1 MNARFCRFEEER
13 ENGKLS
19 STSEEVAIMKI
30 VLWLMALL
38 GFVQAGAAQPS
49 MVAGHVRLS
58 DGQPVAGAQVALF
71 DLTDLRRGPVAR
83 ATTDVAG
90 AFALPLAAG
99 STLPDG
105 FALGQ
110 NYPNPFN
117 PSTIIP
123 YQLPVAA
130 HMRLELFNVLGQR
143 VTTLV
148 DGERPAGFHTA
159 VWDATNAEGQAVGAG
174 LYIYR
179 LSGGGATLTRKMMLI
194 DGQAGVA
201 VPGGSGRPMGERP
214 LGKDTPV
221 YGLTVWGT
229 GLAAHVD
236 PAFAVKGGMAPV
248 EVVVAAPA
256 GAKRLE
262 GSGLLG
268 DVDGEGRVDGVD
280 ALLVALYCVDSSS
293 LAVDIANLA
302 LGDVNRD
309 GQVDFVDAYLIG
321 TYSTNPS
328 DPVLPAGIGQKPTVS
343 GDVPKMYW
351 TDWGTETIR
360 RANLDGS
367 QVEDLVSTGLYFS
380 GLARPHSLALDV
392 DGGKMY
398 WADGNAAKIQR
409 ANLDGR
415 QVETLVIGIDQNF
428 RSPVTWDHPD
438 SFGSLLTF
446 GFGFRSSVEDN
457 SMCPVGIALDVG
469 GGKMYWTDE
478 CWDTISRAN
487 LDGSQV
493 EILTRSVTRPVGIAL
508 DVGGGKMYWTDR
520 GGATKISRA
529 NLDGSRVETLVT
541 GVELPHSLALD
552 VGGGKMYWTDYGT
565 DKIRRANLDGRQVED
580 LVTTGLETPTG
591 LALDVGGGKMYWT
604 DQGYHLLG
612 APGGRSGVKIQR
624 ANLDGSRVEPLVT
637 TGLIR
642 PFGFALDTSGSG
654 SGDGATRLSLG
665 SSHAGRI
672 ATGDAVDYFKVQV
685 SEAGAGELTVYTT
698 GSLNTKGTL
707 ENSEGDSL
715 ATDDDGGSGTNF
727 RIERRYVTPG
737 IYFVKVEG
745 VGSNRGDYTIHVSF
759 EAVDHSDT
767 RSGATRLSLGS
778 SRDGWIATGDDVDYF
793 EVQVSE
799 FGALTVYTTG
809 IHTEHTL
816 EDSSGAILQREVF
829 SGRMFGI
836 EHLVTPGTYYVKVEG
851 WWRDTGDYTVHAR
864 FEAVDHSDTRSGATR
879 LSLGSSR
886 DGWIATGDDVD
897 YFKVQV
903 SEAGALTVYTT
914 GNLNTKGALENSSG
928 SSLESDDDE
937 GSGDNFRIERT
948 VSAGTYY
955 VKVEGVGSNT
965 GDYTIHVSFEADDPR
980 AGATH
985 LSLGSSHA
993 GRIATGDDVDYFEV
1007 QVDEAGVLTVY
1018 TTGSLDTEGT
1028 LQDSSGDRL
1037 ATDDDGGS
1045 GDNFRIERF
1054 VFPGIYFV
1062 KIEGRRNDTGD
1073 YTVHVN
1079 RSGATRLSLGSSHA
1093 GRIATGDDV
1102 DYFEVQVDEA
1112 GVLTVYTTGSL
1123 DTEGT
1128 LQDSSGDRLER
1139 DSRSGSGDNFLIQRT
1154 VSAGTYYV
1162 KVEGWFDTGDY
1173 TVHARFEADD
1183 HSDTRSGAT
1192 RLSLGSSH
1200 AGRIATR
1207 DDVDYFKVEVSQAGV
1222 LTVYT
1227 TGSLDTEGTLQDSSG
1242 DRLERDSR
1250 SGSGD
1255 NFLIQRTVSAGT
1267 YYVKVEG
1274 WFDTGDYTVHARFEA
1289 DDHSDT
1295 RSGATFLSL
1304 GSSLAG
1310 RIATRDDVDYFKV
1323 EVSQA
1328 GVLTVYTTG
1337 SLDTEGTLQDSS
1349 GDRLERDSRS
1359 GSGDNFLIQR
1369 TVSAGTYYVKV
1380 EGWFDTGDYTVHAR
1394 FRGGG

>member
-90 AFALPLAAG
+90 AFALPLAALGG

-201 VPGGSGRPMGERP
+201 VPGGSGRPIGERP

-268 DVDGEGRVDGVD
+268 DVDGQGRVDGVD

-293 LAVDIANLA
+293 LAASIANLA

-343 GDVPKMYW
+343 GDVPKIYW
-351 TDWGTETIR
+351 TDWGTQTIR

-415 QVETLVIGIDQNF
+415 QVETLVIGVDQNF

-520 GGATKISRA
+520 GDATKISRA

-565 DKIRRANLDGRQVED
+565 DKIQRANLDGRQVED

-672 ATGDAVDYFKVQV
+672 ATGDAVNYFKVQV

-707 ENSEGDSL
+707 QNSEGDSL

-745 VGSNRGDYTIHVSF
+745 VGSNRGDYTIHVSL

-799 FGALTVYTTG
+799 AGALTVYTTG

-879 LSLGSSR
+879 LSSSR
-886 DGWIATGDDVD
+886 PGVIATRDDVD

-903 SEAGALTVYTT
+903 SEFGALTVYTT
-914 GNLNTKGALENSSG
+914 GNLNTKGALENSAG
-928 SSLESDDDE
+928 SSLGSDDDE

-965 GDYTIHVSFEADDPR
+965 GDYTIHVSFEADDHSDTQPSSSGGGTADDHSDTR
-980 AGATH
+980 SGATS
-985 LSLGSSHA
+985 LSLGGSRP

-1007 QVDEAGVLTVY
+1007 QVSEAGVLTVY
-1018 TTGSLDTEGT
+1018 TTGSLDTKGT
-1028 LQDSSGDRL
+1028 LEDSAGSRLESDRNS
-1037 ATDDDGGS
+1037 GS
-1045 GDNFRIERF
+1045 GDNFLIQRT
-1054 VFPGIYFV
+1054 VSVGTYYV
-1062 KIEGRRNDTGD
+1062 KVEGWFDTGD
-1073 YTVHVN
+1073 YTVHASFEADDHSDT
-1079 RSGATRLSLGSSHA
+1079 RSGATSLSLGGSRT
-1093 GRIATGDDV
+1093 GVIATGDGDDV
-1102 DYFEVQVDEA
+1102 DCFEVQISEA

-1123 DTEGT
+1123 DTKGT
-1128 LQDSSGDRLER
+1128 LENSAGSRLESDR
-1139 DSRSGSGDNFLIQRT
+1139 NSGSGDNFLIQRT

-1173 TVHARFEADD
+1173 TVHASFAADDHRSSSSSGGTVND

-1192 RLSLGSSH
+1192 SLSLG
-1200 AGRIATR
+1200 G
-1207 DDVDYFKVEVSQAGV
+1207 
-1222 LTVYT
+1222 
-1227 TGSLDTEGTLQDSSG
+1227 
-1242 DRLERDSR
+1242 
-1250 SGSGD
+1250 
-1255 NFLIQRTVSAGT
+1255 
-1267 YYVKVEG
+1267 
-1274 WFDTGDYTVHARFEA
+1274 
-1289 DDHSDT
+1289 
-1295 RSGATFLSL
+1295 
-1304 GSSLAG
+1304 SLAG
-1310 RIATRDDVDYFKV
+1310 RIATRDDVDYF
-1323 EVSQA
+1323 EVQVSEA

-1337 SLDTEGTLQDSS
+1337 SLDTYGTLENSAGS
-1349 GDRLERDSRS
+1349 KLESDIWS

-1369 TVSAGTYYVKV
+1369 TVSVGTYYVKV
-1380 EGWFDTGDYTVHAR
+1380 EGRFDTGYYTVHAH
-1394 FRGGG
+1394 FARGGG

>member
-90 AFALPLAAG
+90 AFALPLAALGG

-248 EVVVAAPA
+248 EVEVAAPA
-256 GAKRLE
+256 GAKRVA

-268 DVDGEGRVDGVD
+268 DVDGTGRVDGVD

-293 LAVDIANLA
+293 LAASIANLA

-351 TDWGTETIR
+351 TDWGTQTIR

-520 GGATKISRA
+520 GDTTKISRA

-672 ATGDAVDYFKVQV
+672 ATGDAVNYFKVQV

-864 FEAVDHSDTRSGATR
+864 FEAVDHSDTRSGAT
-879 LSLGSSR
+879 SLPLGGSR
-886 DGWIATGDDVD
+886 TGRIATRDDVD
-897 YFKVQV
+897 CFEVQV
-903 SEAGALTVYTT
+903 SEAGVLTVYTT
-914 GNLNTKGALENSSG
+914 GNLDTKGTLQNSAG
-928 SSLESDDDE
+928 SSLATDDDE

-955 VKVEGVGSNT
+955 VKVEGVGSNR
-965 GDYTIHVSFEADDPR
+965 GDYTIHVSFEADDHSDTQPSSGGGGTADDHSDTR
-980 AGATH
+980 SGAT
-985 LSLGSSHA
+985 SLPLGGSRP
-993 GRIATGDDVDYFEV
+993 GVIATGDDVDCFEV
-1007 QVDEAGVLTVY
+1007 QISETGVLTVY
-1018 TTGSLDTEGT
+1018 TTGSLDTKGT
-1028 LQDSSGDRL
+1028 LENS
-1037 ATDDDGGS
+1037 AGS
-1045 GDNFRIERF
+1045 
-1054 VFPGIYFV
+1054 
-1062 KIEGRRNDTGD
+1062 
-1073 YTVHVN
+1073 
-1079 RSGATRLSLGSSHA
+1079 
-1093 GRIATGDDV
+1093 
-1102 DYFEVQVDEA
+1102 
-1112 GVLTVYTTGSL
+1112 
-1123 DTEGT
+1123 
-1128 LQDSSGDRLER
+1128 RLESDR
-1139 DSRSGSGDNFLIQRT
+1139 NSGSGDNFLIQRT

-1173 TVHARFEADD
+1173 TVHASFEADD

-1192 RLSLGSSH
+1192 SLSLGGSRT
-1200 AGRIATR
+1200 GRIATG
-1207 DDVDYFKVEVSQAGV
+1207 DDVDYFEVQVSEAGV

-1227 TGSLDTEGTLQDSSG
+1227 TGSLDTRGTLENSAGS
-1242 DRLERDSR
+1242 RLESDRN

-1255 NFLIQRTVSAGT
+1255 NFLIQRTVSVGT

-1274 WFDTGDYTVHARFEA
+1274 RFDTGDYTVHASFAA
-1289 DDHSDT
+1289 DDHRSSSSSGGTVNDHSDT
-1295 RSGATFLSL
+1295 RSGATSLSL
-1304 GSSLAG
+1304 GGSRTG
-1310 RIATRDDVDYFKV
+1310 RIATGDDVDYF
-1323 EVSQA
+1323 EVQVSEA

-1337 SLDTEGTLQDSS
+1337 SLDTKGTLEDSAGS
-1349 GDRLERDSRS
+1349 SLESDRNS

-1369 TVSAGTYYVKV
+1369 TVSVGTYYVKV
-1380 EGWFDTGDYTVHAR
+1380 EGRFDTGDYTVHAS
-1394 FRGGG
+1394 FARGGG

>member
-90 AFALPLAAG
+90 AFALPVAALG
-99 STLPDG
+99 GRRLPDG

-117 PSTIIP
+117 SSTIIP

-130 HMRLELFNVLGQR
+130 HMRLEVFNVLGQR

-248 EVVVAAPA
+248 EVEVAAPA
-256 GAKRLE
+256 GAKRVA

-268 DVDGEGRVDGVD
+268 DVDGQGRVDGVD

-293 LAVDIANLA
+293 LAASIANLA

-351 TDWGTETIR
+351 TDWGTQTIR

-565 DKIRRANLDGRQVED
+565 DKIQRANLDGRQVED

-672 ATGDAVDYFKVQV
+672 ATGDAVNYFKVQV

-864 FEAVDHSDTRSGATR
+864 FEAVDHSDTRSGATS
-879 LSLGSSR
+879 LSSSR
-886 DGWIATGDDVD
+886 PGVIATGDDVD

-903 SEAGALTVYTT
+903 SEFGALTVYTT

-928 SSLESDDDE
+928 SSLGSDDDE

-965 GDYTIHVSFEADDPR
+965 GDYTIHVSFEADDHSDTQPSSSGGGTADDHSDTR
-980 AGATH
+980 SGATS
-985 LSLGSSHA
+985 LSLGGSRP
-993 GRIATGDDVDYFEV
+993 GVIATGDGDDVDYFEV
-1007 QVDEAGVLTVY
+1007 QISEAGVLTVY
-1018 TTGSLDTEGT
+1018 TTGSLDTKGT
-1028 LQDSSGDRL
+1028 LENSAGSRLESDRNS
-1037 ATDDDGGS
+1037 GS
-1045 GDNFRIERF
+1045 GDNFLIQRT
-1054 VFPGIYFV
+1054 VSVGTYYV
-1062 KIEGRRNDTGD
+1062 KVEGWFDTGD
-1073 YTVHVN
+1073 YTVHASFEADDHSDT
-1079 RSGATRLSLGSSHA
+1079 RSGATSLSLGGSRP
-1093 GRIATGDDV
+1093 GVIATGDGDDV
-1102 DYFEVQVDEA
+1102 DYFEVQVSEA

-1123 DTEGT
+1123 DTKGT
-1128 LQDSSGDRLER
+1128 LEDSAGSRLESDR
-1139 DSRSGSGDNFLIQRT
+1139 NSGSGDNFLIQRT

-1173 TVHARFEADD
+1173 TVHASFAADDHRSSSSSGGTVND

-1192 RLSLGSSH
+1192 SLSLGGSRP
-1200 AGRIATR
+1200 GVIATR
-1207 DDVDYFKVEVSQAGV
+1207 DDVDYFEVQVSEAGV

-1227 TGSLDTEGTLQDSSG
+1227 TGSLDTYGTLENSAGSK
-1242 DRLERDSR
+1242 LESDIW

-1255 NFLIQRTVSAGT
+1255 NFLIQRTVSVGT

-1274 WFDTGDYTVHARFEA
+1274 RFDTGYYTVHAHFA
-1289 DDHSDT
+1289 
-1295 RSGATFLSL
+1295 
-1304 GSSLAG
+1304 
-1310 RIATRDDVDYFKV
+1310 
-1323 EVSQA
+1323 
-1328 GVLTVYTTG
+1328 
-1337 SLDTEGTLQDSS
+1337 
-1349 GDRLERDSRS
+1349 
-1359 GSGDNFLIQR
+1359 
-1369 TVSAGTYYVKV
+1369 
-1380 EGWFDTGDYTVHAR
+1380 
-1394 FRGGG
+1394 RGGG

>member
-90 AFALPLAAG
+90 AFALPVAALG
-99 STLPDG
+99 GRRLPDG

-117 PSTIIP
+117 SSTIIP

-130 HMRLELFNVLGQR
+130 HMRLEVFNVLGQR

-236 PAFAVKGGMAPV
+236 PAFAVEGGMAPV
-248 EVVVAAPA
+248 EVEVAAPA
-256 GAKRLE
+256 GAKRVA

-268 DVDGEGRVDGVD
+268 DVDGHGRVDGVD

-293 LAVDIANLA
+293 FAASIANLA

-343 GDVPKMYW
+343 GDVPKIYW
-351 TDWGTETIR
+351 TDWGTQTIR

-415 QVETLVIGIDQNF
+415 QVETLVIGVDQNF

-520 GGATKISRA
+520 GDTTKISRA

-672 ATGDAVDYFKVQV
+672 ATGDAVNYFKVQV

-793 EVQVSE
+793 EVQVRE

-879 LSLGSSR
+879 LSSSR
-886 DGWIATGDDVD
+886 PGVIATGDDVD

-903 SEAGALTVYTT
+903 REAGALTVYTT

-928 SSLESDDDE
+928 SSLATDDDE

-955 VKVEGVGSNT
+955 VKVEGVGSNR
-965 GDYTIHVSFEADDPR
+965 GDYTIHVSFEADDHSDTQPSSSGGGTADDHSDTR
-980 AGATH
+980 SGATS
-985 LSLGSSHA
+985 LSLGGSRP
-993 GRIATGDDVDYFEV
+993 GVIATGDGDDVDYFEV
-1007 QVDEAGVLTVY
+1007 QVSEAGVLTVY
-1018 TTGSLDTEGT
+1018 TTGSLDTKGT
-1028 LQDSSGDRL
+1028 LEDS
-1037 ATDDDGGS
+1037 AGS
-1045 GDNFRIERF
+1045 
-1054 VFPGIYFV
+1054 
-1062 KIEGRRNDTGD
+1062 
-1073 YTVHVN
+1073 
-1079 RSGATRLSLGSSHA
+1079 
-1093 GRIATGDDV
+1093 
-1102 DYFEVQVDEA
+1102 
-1112 GVLTVYTTGSL
+1112 
-1123 DTEGT
+1123 
-1128 LQDSSGDRLER
+1128 RLESDR
-1139 DSRSGSGDNFLIQRT
+1139 NSGSGDNFLIQRT

-1173 TVHARFEADD
+1173 TVHASFEADD

-1192 RLSLGSSH
+1192 SLSLGGSRP
-1200 AGRIATR
+1200 GVIATGDG
-1207 DDVDYFKVEVSQAGV
+1207 DDVDYFEVQISEAGV

-1227 TGSLDTEGTLQDSSG
+1227 TGSLDTKGTLEDSAGS
-1242 DRLERDSR
+1242 RLESDRN

-1274 WFDTGDYTVHARFEA
+1274 WFDTGDYTVHASFAA
-1289 DDHSDT
+1289 DDHRSSSSSGGTVNDHSDT
-1295 RSGATFLSL
+1295 RSGATSLSL
-1304 GSSLAG
+1304 GGSRTG
-1310 RIATRDDVDYFKV
+1310 RIATRDDVDYF
-1323 EVSQA
+1323 EVQVSEA

-1337 SLDTEGTLQDSS
+1337 SLDTYGTLENSAGS
-1349 GDRLERDSRS
+1349 RLESDRNS

-1369 TVSAGTYYVKV
+1369 TVSVGTYYVKV
-1380 EGWFDTGDYTVHAR
+1380 EGRFDTGYYTVHAH
-1394 FRGGG
+1394 FARGGG